1 MEMKE
6 ELSALNEEALEKVV
20 GGTITT
26 EGDDPAY
33 PGTNNNNNNEKG
45 GLDPGQGECSN
56 LLKINT
62 ALHCSLAPKYRTKP
76 ECANCS
82 AQGIVW

>member
-1 MEMKE
+1 MKSKE
-6 ELSALNEEALEKVV
+6 ELNTLKEEALEQVV
-20 GGTITT
+20 GGVITT
-26 EGDDPAY
+26 EGDDPTN

-62 ALHCSLAPKYRTKP
+62 ALHCSLAPVFRTKP